1 MLLVDGGINV
11 LDVNV
16 VLALYIEL
24 SELCE
29 E

>member
-24 SELCE
+24 CELCE

>member
-16 VLALYIEL
+16 VLALYTEL
-24 SELCE
+24 CELCE